1 MNLSF
6 DDPSLE
12 TLDSSMSLHD
22 PSDIDSAL
30 LSDIDGKRSF
40 VYTCSAG
47 YRRVIWLDEVNRVFA
62 DTYLH

>member
-47 YRRVIWLDEVNRVFA
+47 YRQVDL
-62 DTYLH
+62 

>member
-30 LSDIDGKRSF
+30 LSDIDGKTPL
-40 VYTCSAG
+40 VYTCSA
-47 YRRVIWLDEVNRVFA
+47 VWQV
-62 DTYLH
+62 

>member
-30 LSDIDGKRSF
+30 LSDIDGKISF
-40 VYTCSAG
+40 VYTCSAVWQ
-47 YRRVIWLDEVNRVFA
+47 VIWLDEVIRVFA